1 MSARTRRAPLAVT
14 MVAALT
20 ASLGLTGCG
29 DSDETSTPTSATTS
43 SSASS
48 STGSARPTT
57 SAATTTAT
65 TAPSTPSSAAP
76 SSSTTGAAESS
87 AADTSTS
94 RAPAPSSTSSS
105 PTATST
111 AGGGKQVTSGTPV
124 RLTMPSLGFDQPVRA
139 MGLNNGAIDP
149 PPHVVQW
156 YTGSVRPGS
165 PGISVIAA
173 HVAPYGGRAGIF
185 STLPRMSV
193 GDTVDLGYAG
203 GGKRT
208 FRVYAKEAVGKK
220 ELQRDPRVWGS
231 SSTPVVALITCDAAA
246 EHVGGHSTK
255 NYVVWVKP
263 V

>member
-1 MSARTRRAPLAVT
+1 MSARPRTGPLAVT
-14 MVAALT
+14 VVAALT
-20 ASLGLTGCG
+20 VSLGLAACG
-29 DSDETSTPTSATTS
+29 DSDETSTPTTSTTTS
-43 SSASS
+43 SSSS
-48 STGSARPTT
+48 SRSAGPTT
-57 SAATTTAT
+57 TATTAT
-65 TAPSTPSSAAP
+65 TAPSTPSSATP
-76 SSSTTGAAESS
+76 STSATGAAESS
-87 AADTSTS
+87 AADTSTT
-94 RAPAPSSTSSS
+94 RAPASSSTSSS
-105 PTATST
+105 STATST
-111 AGGGKQVTSGTPV
+111 AGSGKQVASGTPV

-203 GGKRT
+203 GGNRT